1 MVTAVVAW
9 GGTVAHA
16 DEVTT
21 SVDTTIQRTEN
32 PATNLPEA
40 QPNPISEQTES
51 LALTG
56 QSNGAIAVTVPHD
69 TVTQAV
75 EEAKAEGV
83 STVEDSPMDLGN
95 TTSAAE
101 TNQQISKAEADA
113 QNQVEAINEVTETYK
128 ADKATYESNKA
139 RIEQEKRSCHRPTKG
154 PTKLVKRQML
164 GLILKSMT

>member
-1 MVTAVVAW
+1 MFGCPWNNGDRCCCLGWDA
-9 GGTVAHA
+9 AHA

-32 PATNLPEA
+32 PATNLPEV
-40 QPNPISEQTES
+40 QPNPVSEQTES

-75 EEAKAEGV
+75 EQAKVEGV

-95 TTSAAE
+95 TTSATE
-101 TNQQISKAEADA
+101 TNQQISKAEEDA
-113 QNQVEAINEVTETYK
+113 QNRLRLSMK
-128 ADKATYESNKA
+128 LLK
-139 RIEQEKRSCHRPTKG
+139 
-154 PTKLVKRQML
+154 PTKLIKRHTNRIKL
-164 GLILKSMT
+164 ASNRK